1 MLAIVISLQPYS
13 DRAHILH
20 TYTRDHGRMNYMLYG
35 LGKKKSQALYAP
47 LSLLEIEVSPS
58 SKALPSVKEAH
69 LAFVPQHLH
78 TDMSRQTVALFIAEV
93 LFRTLRHPMADEAL
107 FDFIATTIHI
117 LDSTE
122 QPENIHLAFL
132 IQLATHLGFAISE
145 EAHPE
150 LLTLPQNRQARQRQL
165 RGLCDYFARHIDGW
179 QTPLSLEILT
189 EVFTTLSDQ

>member
-20 TYTRDHGRMNYMLYG
+20 TYTREHGRMNYMLYG

-47 LSLLEIEVSPS
+47 MALLEIEVSPS

-93 LFRTLRHPMADEAL
+93 LYRTLRHPMAD
-107 FDFIATTIHI
+107 
-117 LDSTE
+117 
-122 QPENIHLAFL
+122 
-132 IQLATHLGFAISE
+132 
-145 EAHPE
+145 
-150 LLTLPQNRQARQRQL
+150 
-165 RGLCDYFARHIDGW
+165 
-179 QTPLSLEILT
+179 
-189 EVFTTLSDQ
+189 